1 MKQAIRLNEEISKGV
16 KVKKNVTTK
25 IQYYCESDQDRL
37 ALCDNI
43 KNVLIKHLDQS
54 HLAKITYELDSANNI
69 VEVVIDEH
77 LPK

>member
-16 KVKKNVTTK
+16 NVKKSVTTK
-25 IQYYCESDQDRL
+25 IQYYCESDKDRQ
-37 ALCDNI
+37 AICENI
-43 KNVLIKHLDQS
+43 KTVLIKHLEGS
-54 HLAKITYELDSANNI
+54 NLAKITYELDTANNI